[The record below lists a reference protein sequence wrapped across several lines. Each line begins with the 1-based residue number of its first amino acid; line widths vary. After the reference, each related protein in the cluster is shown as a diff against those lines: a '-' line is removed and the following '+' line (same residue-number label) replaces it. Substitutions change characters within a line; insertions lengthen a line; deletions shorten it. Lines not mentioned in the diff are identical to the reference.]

1 MGWEPRQWGSLS
13 VPWLPRPRLEIV
25 TGLLQSSHLSSPY
38 SGVPTCPHLTA
49 GFSASMLL
57 TLGAGSSLVAQS
69 VKNLPAMW
77 ETQVPSLDQEDPLE
91 EGMANPLQYSGL
103 QKYMDRGVWRAT
115 VHGFVKSWTQ
125 LSNSYLLMFCAVGA
139 ALCGVGC

>member
-1 MGWEPRQWGSLS
+1 
-13 VPWLPRPRLEIV
+13 
-25 TGLLQSSHLSSPY
+25 
-38 SGVPTCPHLTA
+38 
-49 GFSASMLL
+49 MLL

-125 LSNSYLLMFCAVGA
+125 LSNSYLLMFSAVGA